1 MGKLFVDA
9 KARRDIASA
18 IEAIKGQLQ
27 QVSERR
33 DRCKVD
39 DIVAKLAASSTIDP
53 RLEAMYR
60 EVTQLVGIDGAMG
73 ELIPMLSLTGDDVS
87 NKELKVVSV
96 LGIGGLG
103 KTTLAKVVYDKLKS
117 QFDCGAFVPV
127 GRNPD
132 LKKVFRDILMD
143 LDEHRYTDLN
153 MLILDERQ
161 LINKLR
167 DFLESNRYIIVID
180 DVWEAKSWETL
191 RLAFIDN
198 NKGSRIISTTRKS
211 EVTSGNKVYKPKP
224 LSDDNSK
231 RLFYTRIFG
240 GEDKCPDNEVDEV
253 SNKILRKCGGIP
265 LAIITMASLLVG
277 KSWGQWFEVCNSIG
291 FGDKDIEQVDKTM
304 SILSL
309 SYYDLPCHLRT
320 CLLYLSSFPEDYII
334 DKNSLIWKWIAENFV
349 HKKPGVWLFEVGEGY
364 FNDLVNRSMIQAVA
378 SKDSSIID
386 GCRVHDMV
394 LDLLRSLAREENFV
408 TVLYN
413 DEDMLSEISSTRRL
427 AHQKSTMD
435 AHLHNYKQGMQHLRS
450 LTVYRC
456 GADKELSFLLS
467 FKLLRVLDLENVY
480 TTSWHNARH
489 IGNLIHLRYLGL
501 KHTYMPELPE
511 EIGALKFL
519 QTLDLVENF
528 FMEEL
533 PSSIGQ
539 LTQLVCLRAS
549 GLITSMPRG
558 VIKTLTALEELA
570 VQCQFNE
577 RFCRYQGQFKELG
590 SLSEL
595 RVLKIKVIS
604 TMEQSILPD
613 LMQSLGN
620 LHKIQSLKLE
630 SHPGCGRADN
640 AMFDAMALPGHLRH
654 LLVSEYFVHLYRLPS
669 CINPLC
675 LVKLSHL
682 ELYVIDMDEHS
693 MQILGELAELRHLV
707 LSTRSTVRVNNV
719 AADGFF
725 HKLRSCKFY
734 TSMVL
739 FVLNEDSSVSFTLW
753 NGTDDLV
760 LSYGKK
766 DGECP
771 SAPAV
776 MPNLEELL
784 FSAQPKWSLMKCQ
797 GSHGNLGLEH
807 LRSLQKVTAVISC
820 ELYMFEAEKMEAELG
835 ISCDR
840 YFVEAWVMDAE
851 DGLRDAIGVHPNHPT
866 LVLGRKNEGV
876 LASDVSDDTDAD
888 SATRRT

>member
-277 KSWGQWFEVCNSIG
+277 KS
-291 FGDKDIEQVDKTM
+291 
-304 SILSL
+304 
-309 SYYDLPCHLRT
+309 
-320 CLLYLSSFPEDYII
+320 
-334 DKNSLIWKWIAENFV
+334 
-349 HKKPGVWLFEVGEGY
+349 
-364 FNDLVNRSMIQAVA
+364 
-378 SKDSSIID
+378 
-386 GCRVHDMV
+386 
-394 LDLLRSLAREENFV
+394 
-408 TVLYN
+408 
-413 DEDMLSEISSTRRL
+413 
-427 AHQKSTMD
+427 
-435 AHLHNYKQGMQHLRS
+435 
-450 LTVYRC
+450 
-456 GADKELSFLLS
+456 
-467 FKLLRVLDLENVY
+467 
-480 TTSWHNARH
+480 
-489 IGNLIHLRYLGL
+489 
-501 KHTYMPELPE
+501 
-511 EIGALKFL
+511 
-519 QTLDLVENF
+519 
-528 FMEEL
+528 
-533 PSSIGQ
+533 
-539 LTQLVCLRAS
+539 
-549 GLITSMPRG
+549 
-558 VIKTLTALEELA
+558 
-570 VQCQFNE
+570 
-577 RFCRYQGQFKELG
+577 
-590 SLSEL
+590 
-595 RVLKIKVIS
+595 
-604 TMEQSILPD
+604 
-613 LMQSLGN
+613 
-620 LHKIQSLKLE
+620 
-630 SHPGCGRADN
+630 
-640 AMFDAMALPGHLRH
+640 
-654 LLVSEYFVHLYRLPS
+654 
-669 CINPLC
+669 
-675 LVKLSHL
+675 
-682 ELYVIDMDEHS
+682 
-693 MQILGELAELRHLV
+693 
-707 LSTRSTVRVNNV
+707 
-719 AADGFF
+719 
-725 HKLRSCKFY
+725 
-734 TSMVL
+734 
-739 FVLNEDSSVSFTLW
+739 
-753 NGTDDLV
+753 
-760 LSYGKK
+760 
-766 DGECP
+766 
-771 SAPAV
+771 
-776 MPNLEELL
+776 
-784 FSAQPKWSLMKCQ
+784 
-797 GSHGNLGLEH
+797 
-807 LRSLQKVTAVISC
+807 
-820 ELYMFEAEKMEAELG
+820 
-835 ISCDR
+835 
-840 YFVEAWVMDAE
+840 
-851 DGLRDAIGVHPNHPT
+851 
-866 LVLGRKNEGV
+866 
-876 LASDVSDDTDAD
+876 
-888 SATRRT
+888 